1 MKIEKQER
9 TNYIY
14 TEMVYTVTDR
24 IATDQT
30 GAFQAVFSQGNNC
43 VFILYYYGSNF
54 ILADP
59 TKSRKCGEILI
70 EYRKLFL
77 HLHKRR
83 LRTKIQRLDNE
94 LSQVLKDEMDER
106 QVN

>member
-1 MKIEKQER
+1 MLIAHYER
-9 TNYIY
+9 KNYILSS
-14 TEMVYTVTDR
+14 MGDTVTGR
-24 IATDQT
+24 IATDRKL
-30 GAFQAVFSQGNNC
+30 AFPVVSSQGNNC
-43 VFILYYYGSNF
+43 VFILYDYGSNF